1 MSECKTE
8 ADHNPKD
15 TKETRRRAEEV
26 SWVKRAQEG
35 DAEAFRHLVE
45 RYQRRVYC
53 LAYGIVRNRD
63 DAWDLAQEAFVKAF
77 RNLNRFKGNSGF
89 YTWLYRIAYNLC
101 IDKMRARS
109 RRSFVEIDS
118 NRMLQAAVAKEAP
131 LDSHPAVNMERQE
144 LAKVIE
150 NALNQLSEKHRAIIV
165 LREIEGMSY
174 EEMSEVLKVSKGTIM
189 SRLFHARRKLQDLLK
204 PYVRDGE
211 AVLDHLNLHPQ
222 RS

>member
-1 MSECKTE
+1 MSEHQNSAAT
-8 ADHNPKD
+8 NPKD
-15 TKETRRRAEEV
+15 TKETRKRAEEV
-26 SWVKRAQEG
+26 AWVKRAQDG
-35 DAEAFRHLVE
+35 DAEAFRFLVE

-77 RNLNRFKGNSGF
+77 RNLNRFQGNSGF

-101 IDKMRARS
+101 IDTMRARS

-131 LDSHPAVNMERQE
+131 LESHPAVSVERQE
-144 LAKVIE
+144 LAQVIE

-165 LREIEGMSY
+165 P
-174 EEMSEVLKVSKGTIM
+174 T
-189 SRLFHARRKLQDLLK
+189 
-204 PYVRDGE
+204 
-211 AVLDHLNLHPQ
+211 
-222 RS
+222 